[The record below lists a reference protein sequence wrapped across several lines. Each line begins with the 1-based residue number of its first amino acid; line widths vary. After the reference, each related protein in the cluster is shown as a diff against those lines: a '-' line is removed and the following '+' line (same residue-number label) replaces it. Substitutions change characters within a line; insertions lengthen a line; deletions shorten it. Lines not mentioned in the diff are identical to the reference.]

1 MTLKFRFELE
11 HSNVEAIHKILCAV
25 DFSDYSFGALH
36 NAIGLARKF
45 GACLYVYHAIHS
57 ARDPIYGTTEFNR
70 GSDLAKKTK
79 QLGNTITAIMK
90 DCGVAWEPVLSVG
103 DPVTNSADFCR
114 TNNVDLVVAA
124 SHGITAFKRVF
135 LGTVVERMVRS
146 LDRPILVVR
155 GLKRKSTGF
164 DSQQPFKGFERMIAA
179 CDFQPDTEP
188 STQFAARLAASFRS
202 DLHLLHVMESPVHEE
217 MVSLTEAP
225 YGEVQ
230 QKLLNKMETRLA
242 HIIPESIRNGSGT
255 RTHTRIL
262 TGLPGEEIVAYAERH
277 HGELIVI
284 GVRSHTK
291 FDKVIIGSS
300 TEFVLR
306 KAPCSVLAVPVDGS
320 ESQNLIRGVHGQ
332 TNRDCKG

>member
-1 MTLKFRFELE
+1 
-11 HSNVEAIHKILCAV
+11 VEAIHKILCAV
-25 DFSDYSFGALH
+25 DFSDYSFGALQ

-70 GSDLAKKTK
+70 GADLAKKTK
-79 QLGNTITAIMK
+79 QLGDTITTIMK
-90 DCGVAWEPVLSVG
+90 DCAVAWEPVLSVG

-146 LDRPILVVR
+146 LGRPILVVR
-155 GLKRKSTGF
+155 DLKRKSTGF
-164 DSQQPFKGFERMIAA
+164 DSQQPLKGFQRMIAA
-179 CDFQPDTEP
+179 CDFQPDSGP
-188 STQFAARLAASFRS
+188 STRFAARLAASFRS

-230 QKLLNKMETRLA
+230 QKLLEKMETRLA
-242 HIIPESIRNGSGT
+242 HIIPDGT
-255 RTHTRIL
+255 RSHTRIL

-306 KAPCSVLAVPVDGS
+306 KAPCSVLAVPVDNS
-320 ESQNLIRGVHGQ
+320 ESGNSIRGVHG
-332 TNRDCKG
+332 